1 MTRAR
6 DCAGRLA
13 GDGTRL
19 PVNLNKANL
28 QRSNS
33 RELLRSAQPLR
44 RQRGAYVGFDDCDI
58 HGADRA
64 ASVDVFAEI

>member
-1 MTRAR
+1 MTHAR

-19 PVNLNKANL
+19 PADLNKANL

-33 RELLRSAQPLR
+33 RKLLRTAL
-44 RQRGAYVGFDDCDI
+44 Y
-58 HGADRA
+58 H
-64 ASVDVFAEI
+64 